1 MDTLAHRL
9 AITEQLGRYCLT
21 FDSHDANGWAAIFT
35 DDGVFEVRLP
45 PNPDPIFQA
54 RGAEQLRAFA
64 ANAPPLLHHITGLV
78 FDEITVN
85 SARTRATVLGTWA
98 SPENGRPAIYT
109 HGVYEQH
116 WSLVAGIWRLA
127 SQLFMSRGYDTA
139 AVSGQAQ

>member
-21 FDSHDANGWAAIFT
+21 FDSHDADGWAAIFT

-64 ANAPPLLHHITGLV
+64 ANAPPL
-78 FDEITVN
+78 
-85 SARTRATVLGTWA
+85 
-98 SPENGRPAIYT
+98 PAIY
-109 HGVYEQH
+109 E
-116 WSLVAGIWRLA
+116 RDLA
-127 SQLFMSRGYDTA
+127 ECNA
-139 AVSGQAQ
+139 AACFLRSW